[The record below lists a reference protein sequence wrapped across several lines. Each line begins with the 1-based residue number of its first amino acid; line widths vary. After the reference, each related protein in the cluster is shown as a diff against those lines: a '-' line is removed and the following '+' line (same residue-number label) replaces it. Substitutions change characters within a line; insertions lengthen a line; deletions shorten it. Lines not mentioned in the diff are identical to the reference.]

1 MDAGYKEN
9 DEFCNY
15 RSALS
20 TRYASKEM
28 KYNFSDMKKFST
40 WRKLWVFLASGEKVK
55 NKFIIY
61 PINSLLFIKLNNKN
75 LMKISAGIISLIVRN

>member
-1 MDAGYKEN
+1 MDAGFQEN
-9 DEFCNY
+9 NEFCNY

-40 WRKLWVFLASGEKVK
+40 WRKLWIYLAKGEKVSK
-55 NKFIIY
+55 TFFYVIIIKIKYLEQCYFIAQV
-61 PINSLLFIKLNNKN
+61 L
-75 LMKISAGIISLIVRN
+75 